1 MEKRKLEDA
10 LDLEAIVE
18 CLVNHSVGSACPN
31 IAQGLLV
38 DLFKVSL
45 QLSLSISQNK
55 KKIND
60 FNLCKDFEIQMKWKE
75 ENFSVV

>member
-1 MEKRKLEDA
+1 MLEDA

-55 KKIND
+55 KK
-60 FNLCKDFEIQMKWKE
+60 NL
-75 ENFSVV
+75 